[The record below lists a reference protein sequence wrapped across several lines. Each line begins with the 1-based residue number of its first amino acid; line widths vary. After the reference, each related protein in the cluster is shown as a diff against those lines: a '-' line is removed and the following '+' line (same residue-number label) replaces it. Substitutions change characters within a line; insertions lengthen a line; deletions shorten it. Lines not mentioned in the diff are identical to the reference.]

1 MSEQITE
8 LDNKLKNGKIT
19 KEEYIKRKF
28 ENLGCKPDKEFWN
41 EIRHKLENAKWIN
54 SKYIE

>member
-19 KEEYIKRKF
+19 KEEYIKMKF

-41 EIRHKLENAKWIN
+41 EIRHKLENIALIDN
-54 SKYIE
+54 KYIK